1 MRLKVCGMTDLAQI
15 DQLEQMGVAFAGLIF
30 YAKSPRYV
38 LRHLTTSHI
47 KSIKNINKVGVF
59 VNASEDEIRTMVDEC
74 RLHMV
79 QLHGD
84 ETPRFCEKIADYISV
99 IKAFR
104 IGADENIGYKV
115 REYMDVCDMFLFDT
129 APAKG
134 DTNSYG
140 GTGKKFNW
148 DALKNEE
155 IGKPY
160 FLGGGIGPDDTE
172 SVKQFMGSKAAKALF
187 AVDVNS
193 RFEKSPGVKDML
205 LVEKFQLSIKNL

>member
-1 MRLKVCGMTDLAQI
+1 MTDLNQI
-15 DQLEQMGVAFAGLIF
+15 DHLEQLGIAFAGLIF
-30 YAKSPRYV
+30 YAKSPRYC
-38 LRHLTTSHI
+38 LRHLTTSQI

-104 IGADENIGYKV
+104 IGADENISYKV

-129 APAKG
+129 APGKG
-134 DTNSYG
+134 DSNSYG
-140 GTGKKFNW
+140 GTGKKFDWNM
-148 DALKNEE
+148 LKDQEV
-155 IGKPY
+155 GKPY
-160 FLGGGIGPDDTE
+160 FLGGGIGPDDAGLINDFT
-172 SVKQFMGSKAAKALF
+172 KSKAAKALF

-205 LVEKFQLSIKNL
+205 LVENFQRAIQNL